1 MAKVKITDLTKELLG
16 GFLVQNGLEL
26 YDIEYVKEGH
36 DWFLRVYIDKAE
48 DAGTEEGER
57 YVGIDDC
64 ELVSRFLSERLDE
77 EDPIEQNYYLEVSSP
92 GLERELKKE
101 ADYRRFAGETVA
113 VSLYTAYEGRKK
125 YEGTLLGLEDGVL
138 LLETPAKRVEIPFD
152 RVAKT
157 KLVFVF

>member
-1 MAKVKITDLTKELLG
+1 MAKAEIIALTKKLLDA
-16 GFLVQNGLEL
+16 FLAENGLEL

-36 DWFLRVYIDKAE
+36 DWFLRIYIDKVQVDGMDE
-48 DAGTEEGER
+48 SER

-64 ELVSRFLSERLDE
+64 ELVSRFLSEKLDE

-101 ADYRRFAGETVA
+101 EHYRRFTGETVA

-125 YEGTLLGLEDGVL
+125 YEGTLLGLADGVL
-138 LLETPAKRVEIPFD
+138 LLETPEKKVEIPFD

>member
-1 MAKVKITDLTKELLG
+1 MAKAEIIALTKKLLD
-16 GFLVQNGLEL
+16 GFLAENGLEL

-36 DWFLRVYIDKAE
+36 DWFLRIYIDKVQVDGMDE
-48 DAGTEEGER
+48 SER

-64 ELVSRFLSERLDE
+64 ELVSRFLSEKLDE

-101 ADYRRFAGETVA
+101 EHYRRFTGETVA

-125 YEGTLLGLEDGVL
+125 YEGTLLGLADGVL
-138 LLETPAKRVEIPFD
+138 LLETPEKKVEIPFD

>member
-1 MAKVKITDLTKELLG
+1 MAKAEIIALTKKLLD
-16 GFLVQNGLEL
+16 GFLAENGLEL

-36 DWFLRVYIDKAE
+36 DWFLRIYIDKVQVDGMDE
-48 DAGTEEGER
+48 SGR

-64 ELVSRFLSERLDE
+64 ELVSRFLSEKLDE

-101 ADYRRFAGETVA
+101 EHYRRFTGETVA
-113 VSLYTAYEGRKK
+113 VSLYTAYEGRKR
-125 YEGTLLGLEDGVL
+125 YEGTLLGLADGVL
-138 LLETPAKRVEIPFD
+138 LLETPEKKVEIPFD